1 MNLKTLMMN
10 TTKDAVLNE
19 LLILYPETDNE
30 IESYE
35 TVYDL
40 LETLRLIPF
49 DEFIIKIG
57 LVDPS
62 QSEGYEE
69 EIDEEAYVVVSGYD
83 EKQNLQFALGF
94 AKWEEWV
101 NATIDVDQTLQITD
115 ESIIAI
121 CLYEMTFYGFD
132 EGAILS
138 ELKDLEN
145 GLSSDMFH

>member
-10 TTKDAVLNE
+10 TNKVDVLNE

-30 IESYE
+30 IESYDA
-35 TVYDL
+35 VYDL
-40 LETLRLIPF
+40 LETLPLKPF
-49 DEFIIKIG
+49 EEFEIRIG

-62 QSEGYEE
+62 QLEDYEE

-83 EKQNLQFALGF
+83 ANQDLQFALGF

-101 NATIDVDQTLQITD
+101 NAPIKVDQTLQITN
-115 ESIIAI
+115 ESIVAI

-132 EGAILS
+132 EKSISG
-138 ELKDLEN
+138 ELQALEN

>member
-35 TVYDL
+35 AVYDL
-40 LETLRLIPF
+40 IETLRLIPF
-49 DEFIIKIG
+49 DKFDIRIG

-62 QSEGYEE
+62 QSEDFEE
-69 EIDEEAYVVVSGYD
+69 GIDEEAYVVVSGHD
-83 EKQNLQFALGF
+83 EKQELHFALGF

-101 NATIDVDQTLQITD
+101 NAPINVDETLQITD

-132 EGAILS
+132 EETIAS
-138 ELKDLEN
+138 ELEGLEN

>member
-1 MNLKTLMMN
+1 MN
-10 TTKDAVLNE
+10 TNKDAVLNE

-30 IESYE
+30 IEAYSA
-35 TVYDL
+35 VYDL
-40 LETLRLIPF
+40 LETLRIIPF
-49 DEFIIKIG
+49 DEFVIKIG

-62 QSEGYEE
+62 QSEGHEADL
-69 EIDEEAYVVVSGYD
+69 DEEAYVVVSGYD
-83 EKQNLQFALGF
+83 KKQNLQFALGF

-101 NATIDVDQTLQITD
+101 NATLDVDQTLQITD

-132 EGAILS
+132 EASIEN
-138 ELKDLEN
+138 ELRDLEN